1 MPDAV
6 LSLCHLYVI
15 EFISVNPRNSVSQ
28 YDNPHFLDN
37 EMKSRKESSG
47 SHSQQE
53 RRKCVLERNRKEELV
68 WGKIILSSILDMFAL
83 FCFQLF

>member
-1 MPDAV
+1 M
-6 LSLCHLYVI
+6 I
-15 EFISVNPRNSVSQ
+15 EFILFNLRNSVSQ

-53 RRKCVLERNRKEELV
+53 RRECVLERNRKEELV
-68 WGKIILSSILDMFAL
+68 WGKNYFEFDFRYVCIVLFLIILKA
-83 FCFQLF
+83 

>member
-1 MPDAV
+1 M
-6 LSLCHLYVI
+6 I
-15 EFISVNPRNSVSQ
+15 EFISFNPRNAGSQ

-47 SHSQQE
+47 AS
-53 RRKCVLERNRKEELV
+53 RREGSVFLKEIGERN
-68 WGKIILSSILDMFAL
+68 WFGINIILSSALDMFAL